1 MYLTKEPAGIESVS
15 FEESILKIKCSCRT
29 VDRGV
34 FSNQRKQVSVPGRMT
49 IELFA
54 PAGNVVSVRIKNHSN
69 IPRARIA
76 TLFDHRDPAYGEVEQ
91 NENEIIFKSGQLEA
105 RIPKTGNFS
114 IRFFYCGVLLTTSN
128 PDEGF
133 FYRSETGAS
142 GSCTVDVF
150 SSVTGASIAMFNN
163 EKIYGL
169 GGAAGSIIRNG
180 DTVNTYSRKDHSGT
194 EAIPFYIST
203 SGYGLMVNSAGG
215 TKFNIGTDGL
225 FTTFCTKGE
234 VLEYDLIAGDDM
246 SAIFGNYMQ
255 LTGMSNPVPDSC
267 VTGAPLILDG
277 SSRATADSVIS
288 IVKKA
293 KDAGLH
299 ISEIW
304 LGNSWHPQSDP
315 FGFSWDRTRFPD
327 PVQFARALHDLGT
340 LLCLSVNPFISESSP
355 EYTELLDSGYL
366 ISSRKSGCAVLC
378 ETPLGSA
385 GLIDLR
391 SLQAR
396 NWLTNLLDDLFKT
409 GCDRFESDFSGAY
422 GDIFAKALG
431 DDGEAYIASFSE
443 ILNSAAAD
451 TMLRQ
456 RGRYGTFVIADSV
469 SAGDR
474 RTIFRNIC
482 PDSMPGFPALAAA
495 MRSSVSY
502 GMSGLTSVN
511 IDVPDIAAQ
520 DPVLFGRWLQ
530 FAAFTPHFRL
540 NCSGAIAGGKQD
552 AFAQLKNLTDLRT
565 GLAPYLYSTICEGVR
580 YGLPAMR
587 AMIMEFPNDLAAMQ
601 AENQYM
607 LGSSLLV
614 CPVLTRNGQITAY
627 IPAGIWTDFMTREKI
642 RGPKYLVR
650 NIDND
655 TIPVFVRPNS
665 ILVTRS
671 SDSHHETGIL
681 DGLTFTCFE
690 LAPGSVAA
698 CEVFGEDGNTSG
710 VIRIS
715 CTGSKITVNTTGF
728 GHNKRI
734 VLADIVNV
742 VSVSESMPEQTQF
755 GTMIEFSGNELIIGL
770 G

>member
-1 MYLTKEPAGIESVS
+1 MYLTKEPAGIDSVL
-15 FEESILKIKCSCRT
+15 FEENILKIKCTLRT

-49 IELFA
+49 VELFA
-54 PAGNVVSVRIKNHSN
+54 PALNVVSVRIKNHN
-69 IPRARIA
+69 IIPRARIA
-76 TLFDHRDPAYGEVEQ
+76 TLYDHRDPAYGEVEQ
-91 NENEIIFKSGQLEA
+91 NDNEIIFKSGRLEA
-105 RIPKTGNFS
+105 RIPKTGSFG

-133 FYRSETGAS
+133 FYRSGTGAA
-142 GSCTVDVF
+142 GGLKVDVF

-180 DTVNTYSRKDHSGT
+180 DTVKTYKRKFHSGT

-203 SGYGLMVNSAGG
+203 SGYGLMVNSAGSTEFG
-215 TKFNIGTDGL
+215 IGTDGL
-225 FTTFCTKGE
+225 SATFCTKGE
-234 VLEYDLIAGDDM
+234 TLEYDLIAGDDM
-246 SAIFGNYMQ
+246 SAIFGSYVQ
-255 LTGMSNPVPDSC
+255 LTGMSNPVSENC
-267 VTGAPLILDG
+267 VAGAPVILDS
-277 SSRATADSVIS
+277 SSRTTADSVLN
-288 IVKKA
+288 VVLNA
-293 KDAGLH
+293 KDSGLR
-299 ISEIW
+299 ISEVW
-304 LGNSWHPQSDP
+304 LGNSWHPQNDP
-315 FGFSWDRTRFPD
+315 FGFAWDKTRFPD
-327 PVQFARALHDLGT
+327 PVQFARSLHDLGT
-340 LLCLSVNPFISESSP
+340 SLCLSVNPYIAEVSP
-355 EYTELLDSGYL
+355 EFGEALDMGYL
-366 ISSRKSGCAVLC
+366 ISDSKGCAVIC
-378 ETPLGSA
+378 ETPMGGI
-385 GLIDLR
+385 GLVDLR
-391 SLQAR
+391 KLPAR
-396 NWLTNLLDDLFKT
+396 NWLTNQFDELFKM

-422 GDIFAKALG
+422 GGIFASALG
-431 DDGEAYIASFSE
+431 DDGEAYIASFPE
-443 ILNSAAAD
+443 ILNSAASD

-456 RGRYGTFVIADSV
+456 RGRFGTFIIADSV

-474 RTIFRNIC
+474 RTVFRNIC
-482 PDSMPGFPALAAA
+482 PDSTPGFPALAAA
-495 MRSSVSY
+495 MRNSVSY

-540 NCSGAIAGGKQD
+540 NCGGAVAGGRQE
-552 AFAQLKNLTDLRT
+552 AFSLLKNLTDLRT
-565 GLAPYLYSTICEGVR
+565 GLAPYLYSTICEGVK

-650 NIDND
+650 NVDSD

-671 SDSHHETGIL
+671 NDSHHETGIL

-710 VIRIS
+710 VIRVTCS
-715 CTGSKITVNTTGF
+715 GSKITVNTTGF
-728 GHNKRI
+728 GKNKRI